1 MNKNKTCRN
10 CIHWFTPHKRS
21 EAQQAN
27 CRANPPQLVMTG
39 ESKFPMTNATTCC
52 GRFEG
57 VADEAF
63 DKPAESPKMN
73 DLVLTTDGPP
83 VMPLP
88 PSAVVIDPTKDSITG
103 SVDAA
108 ILAEKSTSGQV
119 FGNSPKPEV
128 PVLPSGDSPAKKSL
142 PPLTIN
148 QAKRF
153 MKR

>member
-1 MNKNKTCRN
+1 MNKSCRN

-52 GRFEG
+52 GRFE
-57 VADEAF
+57 ETTETI
-63 DKPAESPKMN
+63 DKPAEAPKMN
-73 DLVLTTDGPP
+73 ELVVANDEPGLNPQPVESVSGPI
-83 VMPLP
+83 VN
-88 PSAVVIDPTKDSITG
+88 
-103 SVDAA
+103 AA
-108 ILAEKSTSGQV
+108 ILAEKSTSGQI

>member
-1 MNKNKTCRN
+1 MNKSCRN
-10 CIHWFTPHKRS
+10 CVHWFTPHKRS

-63 DKPAESPKMN
+63 DKPAEAPKMN
-73 DLVLTTDGPP
+73 ELVVANDESVSNPQPAESMSGPI
-83 VMPLP
+83 VN
-88 PSAVVIDPTKDSITG
+88 
-103 SVDAA
+103 AA

-128 PVLPSGDSPAKKSL
+128 PVLPSGDSPKKSL

>member
-1 MNKNKTCRN
+1 MNKSCRN
-10 CIHWFTPHKRS
+10 CVHWFTPHKRS

-39 ESKFPMTNATTCC
+39 ESKSPMTNATTCC
-52 GRFEG
+52 GRFEETTET
-57 VADEAF
+57 V
-63 DKPAESPKMN
+63 DKPAEAPKMN
-73 DLVLTTDGPP
+73 ELVVASDESVSNPQPVESVSGPI
-83 VMPLP
+83 VN
-88 PSAVVIDPTKDSITG
+88 
-103 SVDAA
+103 AA
-108 ILAEKSTSGQV
+108 ILAEKSTSGQI

>member
-1 MNKNKTCRN
+1 MET
-10 CIHWFTPHKRS
+10 
-21 EAQQAN
+21 
-27 CRANPPQLVMTG
+27 V
-39 ESKFPMTNATTCC
+39 
-52 GRFEG
+52 
-57 VADEAF
+57 
-63 DKPAESPKMN
+63 DKPAETPKMN
-73 DLVLTTDGPP
+73 ELVVANDEPGLNPQPESVSGPI
-83 VMPLP
+83 VN
-88 PSAVVIDPTKDSITG
+88 
-103 SVDAA
+103 AA

>member
-1 MNKNKTCRN
+1 MNKTCRN
-10 CIHWFTPHKRS
+10 CVHWFTPHKRS

-27 CRANPPQLVMTG
+27 CRANPPQVVMTG
-39 ESKFPMTNATTCC
+39 ESKFPMTNATTYC

-57 VADEAF
+57 LADETF
-63 DKPAESPKMN
+63 DKPAEPPKMN
-73 DLVLTTDGPP
+73 ELVVASDEPGLNPQPVESVSGPI
-83 VMPLP
+83 VN
-88 PSAVVIDPTKDSITG
+88 
-103 SVDAA
+103 AA
-108 ILAEKSTSGQV
+108 ILAEKATPTPSGQV